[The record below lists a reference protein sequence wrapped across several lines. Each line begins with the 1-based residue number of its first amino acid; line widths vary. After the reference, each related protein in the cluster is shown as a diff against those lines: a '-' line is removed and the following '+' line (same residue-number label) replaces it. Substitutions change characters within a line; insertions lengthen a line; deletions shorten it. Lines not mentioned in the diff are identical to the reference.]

1 MGACVAIRAV
11 TFDVW
16 DTLLNLKVARE
27 AMISAVA
34 RETGRP
40 EAMVRE
46 AVSEADRAVRRERR
60 LRGLGAALRLSGPR
74 SPSLPPASATAAT
87 SWAS

>member
-1 MGACVAIRAV
+1 VAIRAV

-16 DTLLNLKVARE
+16 DTLLSLKVARE

-40 EAMVRE
+40 EAEVRE
-46 AVSEADRAVRRERR
+46 AVARST
-60 LRGLGAALRLSGPR
+60 GP
-74 SPSLPPASATAAT
+74 
-87 SWAS
+87 